1 MSIFLTLFVA
11 AVVLWGIIKIIR
23 NTFIVDDKTYVATM
37 KGTAAAVQQPV
48 RSLIPSEREALRQAE
63 DVLDW
68 NTADQIL
75 KREYKGPLPYEVLDG
90 MWSSLYPDTFSTK
103 IAGINF
109 HKAAARQYAGITFDA
124 TIIAD
129 PKNEYDEN
137 AIKVVHSQSKKLLGY
152 IPAEETDDVR
162 DFLHGK
168 LPHSNC
174 RAYIDEAED
183 TDEETGRLRTYFTA
197 KIAIKRTKI

>member
-1 MSIFLTLFVA
+1 MMGIFFTLLVA
-11 AVVLWGIIKIIR
+11 AVVLWGIMKIIR
-23 NTFIVDDKTYVATM
+23 NTFIVDNKTYVAIM
-37 KGTAAAVQQPV
+37 KGTTVAAQQPTL
-48 RSLIPSEREALRQAE
+48 RPLTPSEREALRQAE

-68 NTADQIL
+68 NTADQIIR
-75 KREYKGPLPYEVLDG
+75 REYTGPLPYEVLDG

-103 IAGINF
+103 IAGINY
-109 HKAAARQYAGITFDA
+109 HKAAARQLAGTTFNV
-124 TIIAD
+124 TIKAD
-129 PKNEYDEN
+129 PKNEYDKN
-137 AIKVVHSQSKKLLGY
+137 AIKVVHSETKKHLGF

-183 TDEETGRLRTYFTA
+183 TDFDTGRTRTYFTA
-197 KIAIKRTKI
+197 KLAIKR